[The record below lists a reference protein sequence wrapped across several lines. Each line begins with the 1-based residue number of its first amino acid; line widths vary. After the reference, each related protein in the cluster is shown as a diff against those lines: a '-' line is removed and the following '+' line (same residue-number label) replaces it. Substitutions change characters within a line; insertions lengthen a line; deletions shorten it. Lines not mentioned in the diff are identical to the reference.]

1 MSKTFK
7 ISRLIR
13 RGPGRLAVKG
23 GCVPCAKKK
32 HLTHKL
38 ERRAALRVI
47 NSELEEVAA

>member
-7 ISRLIR
+7 ITRWL
-13 RGPGRLAVKG
+13 RGQGRLTVKG

-38 ERRAALRVI
+38 ERRAALRGI
-47 NSELEEVAA
+47 HSELDEVAA